1 MAVQK
6 YCVPEKQPVAQMGKF
21 CGLVVLLAFLSA
33 SCGKQPAAPPAPH
46 VEAALAISRN
56 VPLYIDSFGNCVT
69 IASVTIQPQVTG
81 ILSQTLFKEG
91 DMVTSGQKL
100 YEIDPE
106 PYKAAFQQAQGDL
119 EAARANLWNTQQS
132 LRRQSQ
138 LYAKATIDQ
147 QTLQNAQASEYA
159 AEGKVQ
165 SAEAALKQANINLGY
180 CYITSPIS
188 GKTGIYLVNT
198 GNLVTANTTQLVNI
212 QTIQPIYVDFTVPE
226 VNLGKIREYSDCNA
240 LEVVVT
246 VPGKSGYETRGKL
259 QFLDNKVS
267 AQAGTLWLRA
277 EFDNSDRVLWPG
289 LFVNIKLILHTLS
302 SAVLVPQAAIIVGQK
317 GPLLFVMDANGRA
330 HMRSVKT
337 GGLHGDLI
345 VISEG
350 VQAGETVVTSGQLML
365 TEGSL
370 ARVRL
375 KSIEPG
381 KMAGAKEVSQK

>member
-6 YCVPEKQPVAQMGKF
+6 YFGPEKQPVASMGKL
-21 CGLVVLLAFLSA
+21 CVLLVFLFV
-33 SCGKQPAAPPAPH
+33 SCGKHPEAPPAPH

-56 VPLYIDSFGNCVT
+56 VPSYIESFGNCVT

-119 EAARANLWNTQQS
+119 KAARADLWNTQQN
-132 LRRQSQ
+132 LQRQSQ

-159 AEGKVQ
+159 AEGKVE

-188 GKTGIYLVNT
+188 GKTGIYLVNS

-226 VNLGKIREYSDCNA
+226 VDLGKIREYSDRNA

-246 VPGKSGYETRGKL
+246 VPGKSVYETRGKL

-277 EFDNSDRVLWPG
+277 QFDNSDRVLWPG
-289 LFVNIKLILHTLS
+289 LFVNVKLILHTLS
-302 SAVLVPQAAIIVGQK
+302 SAVLVPQAAIVVGQK
-317 GPLLFVMDANGRA
+317 GPLLFVMDANGHA
-330 HMRSVKT
+330 HMRSVQT

-350 VQAGETVVTSGQLML
+350 VQAGEAVVTSGQLML
-365 TEGSL
+365 TDGSL

-375 KSIEPG
+375 KSTEPR
-381 KMAGAKEVSQK
+381 KIIDAKGASQK